1 MPAGM
6 RKRVTTLPSMKLL
19 IVDDHPLLRAGV
31 AACLQTLG
39 PDVEVLEAA
48 DAEQALAAVHAH
60 ADIACCLMDLVLGAR
75 SGLEALRQLHG
86 VRPRLPALML
96 SASEDPGH
104 VRAALAAGA
113 RGYCPKSA
121 GYNTLVAAL
130 RVVLAGEV
138 YVPPL
143 MASAATPE
151 YAVPVE
157 APLTERQLEVLRLLC
172 QGDPNKVIA
181 RKLAT
186 QESTVKAHVSAIF
199 RALGVVNRA
208 QAIRA
213 AQLAGLVT

>member
-1 MPAGM
+1 
-6 RKRVTTLPSMKLL
+6 MKLL
-19 IVDDHPLLRAGV
+19 IVDDHPLMRAGV
-31 AACLQTLG
+31 AACLRTIDS
-39 PDVEVLEAA
+39 DVEVLEAA
-48 DAEQALAAVHAH
+48 DAEQALAAVRAH
-60 ADIACCLMDLVLGAR
+60 ADIDCCVLDLGLGAR
-75 SGLEALRQLHG
+75 SGLEVLRQLQG

-121 GYNTLVAAL
+121 GDNTLLAAL
-130 RVVLAGEV
+130 RVVLAGEL

-143 MASAATPE
+143 MVTAAAPE
-151 YAVPVE
+151 HTLPIDT
-157 APLTERQLEVLRLLC
+157 PLTERQFEVLRLLC
-172 QGDPNKVIA
+172 QGDPNKIIA

-186 QESTVKAHVSAIF
+186 QESTIKAHVSAIF

-213 AQLAGLVT
+213 ARQAGLVT